1 MASAGST
8 SHNIEWYDIRKYE
21 NKLSAINI
29 IIGGRGIG
37 KTYSALSYI
46 TKSGEPF
53 IYLRN
58 TDVQLKECI
67 TAFGNPFKRWN
78 IDHGKD
84 IYFKSEKSHSL
95 IYDPDNED
103 GRPIGYGLALST
115 FENLRGVDLSD
126 VRFVLFDEFIEKRS
140 LSFRQFECFISFYET
155 VNRNREL
162 LGEKPLCCILLS
174 NAQKL
179 ANPILAGYGV
189 IPVIEGMILNNQRE
203 YRKPGLYI
211 SLPVS
216 AVSDAKRDTLN
227 YTLIN
232 GTKIADE
239 ALNNTFAFDSF
250 YGVKKRNINEYTPV
264 LQIDEIYL
272 YKHKHNNKLYACMI
286 QAQNI
291 PVFSS
296 RDNITAFLRAYGLK
310 LIDAASRG
318 LLEYSDFVVKSLLL
332 DIIK

>member
-1 MASAGST
+1 M
-8 SHNIEWYDIRKYE
+8 IEWYDIRKVE
-21 NKLSAINI
+21 DKLSAINI

-46 TKSGEPF
+46 IEKGKPF

-78 IDHGKD
+78 RDHD
-84 IYFKSEKSHSL
+84 RSIYFKTEKSHAN
-95 IYDPDNED
+95 IYDAD
-103 GRPIGYGLALST
+103 GDSGQPIGYGIALST

-126 VRFVLFDEFIEKRS
+126 VEYVLFDEFIEKRS

-179 ANPILAGYGV
+179 GNPILAGYNLIGT
-189 IPVIEGMILNNQRE
+189 IEQMTRSGQKE
-203 YRKPGLYI
+203 FRKKGLYL
-211 SLPVS
+211 SLPFS
-216 AVSDAKRDTLN
+216 DVSDLKKGTVN
-227 YTLIN
+227 YSLIN

-239 ALNNTFAFDSF
+239 ALNNAFAFDSF
-250 YGVKKRNINEYTPV
+250 YGVKKQNINEYVPV
-264 LQIDEIYL
+264 AQIDDIYL
-272 YKHKHNNKLYACMI
+272 YKHKSTGQIYACQI

-296 RDNITAFLRAYGLK
+296 RDNLTAFLRSYGMR
-310 LIDAASRG
+310 LIDAASSG
-318 LLEYSDFVVKSLLL
+318 KMYYSDFTTKSQLLE
-332 DIIK
+332 IIK

>member
-1 MASAGST
+1 M
-8 SHNIEWYDIRKYE
+8 NDIEWYDIRKVE
-21 NKLSAINI
+21 KKLSAINI

-46 TKSGEPF
+46 IESGKPF

-78 IDHGKD
+78 LDHD
-84 IYFKSEKSHSL
+84 RNIYFKSEKSHSN
-95 IYDPDNED
+95 IYDADD
-103 GRPIGYGLALST
+103 DSGCPIGYGLALST

-126 VRFVLFDEFIEKRS
+126 VQYVLFDEFIEKRS
-140 LSFRQFECFISFYET
+140 LSFRQFECFVSFYET

-162 LGEKPLCCILLS
+162 LGEQPLCCILLS

-179 ANPILAGYGV
+179 SNPLLAGYNL
-189 IPVIEGMILNNQRE
+189 IPTIEQMMRTGQKE
-203 YRKPGLYI
+203 YRKAGLYL
-211 SLPVS
+211 SLPS
-216 AVSDAKRDTLN
+216 CGVSDLKKDTVN

-239 ALNNTFAFDSF
+239 ALKNTFAFDSF
-250 YGVKKRNINEYTPV
+250 YGVKKQNLIEYTPV
-264 LQIDEIYL
+264 VQIDDIYI
-272 YKHKHNNKLYACMI
+272 YKHKSSGQLYACSS

-296 RDNITAFLRAYGLK
+296 RDNLTAFLRAYGRK
-310 LIDAASRG
+310 LMDAAAKG
-318 LLEYSDFVVKSLLL
+318 KIYYSDFITKTMLLE
-332 DIIK
+332 IIK

>member
-1 MASAGST
+1 M
-8 SHNIEWYDIRKYE
+8 IEWYDISKYE
-21 NKLSAINI
+21 KKLSAVNI

-46 TKSGEPF
+46 IDKGEPF

-78 IDHGKD
+78 TDHGKD
-84 IYFKSEKSHSL
+84 IYFKSEKSHAL
-95 IYDPDNED
+95 IYDPDQED

-126 VRFVLFDEFIEKRS
+126 VKYVLFDEFIEKRS
-140 LSFRQFECFISFYET
+140 LSFKQFECFISFYET

-162 LGEKPLCCILLS
+162 LGEMPLCCILLS

-179 ANPILAGYGV
+179 SNPILAGYGI
-189 IPVIEGMILNNQRE
+189 IPVIENMIKNGQME
-203 YRKPGLYI
+203 YRKPGMYV

-216 AVSDAKRDTLN
+216 SVSEIKRNTLN

-250 YGVKKRNINEYTPV
+250 YGVKKRNINEYICFC
-264 LQIDEIYL
+264 QIDDIYL
-272 YKHKHNNKLYACMI
+272 YKHKSLSKMYACNI
-286 QAQNI
+286 QATNV

-296 RDNITAFLRAYGLK
+296 RDNLTAFLRSYGLK
-310 LIDAASRG
+310 LLDAASQG
-318 LLEYSDFVVKSLLL
+318 KLEYSDFVVKSLLL

>member
-1 MASAGST
+1 M
-8 SHNIEWYDIRKYE
+8 IEWYDISKYE
-21 NKLSAINI
+21 NKLTAINI

-37 KTYSALSYI
+37 KTYSALNYI
-46 TKSGEPF
+46 IEKNEPF

-67 TAFGNPFKRWN
+67 TGFGNPFKRWN
-78 IDHGKD
+78 TDHQKE

-95 IYDPDNED
+95 IFDPDLD
-103 GRPIGYGLALST
+103 DPRPIGYGLALST

-126 VRFVLFDEFIEKRS
+126 VKYVLFDEFIEKRS
-140 LSFRQFECFISFYET
+140 LSFRQFECFVSFYET

-162 LGEKPLCCILLS
+162 IGEKPLCCILLS

-179 ANPILAGYGV
+179 SNPILAGYGM
-189 IPVIEGMILNNQRE
+189 IPVIENMIRTDQRE
-203 YRKPGLYI
+203 FRKPGIYV

-216 AVSDAKRDTLN
+216 NVSDMKRDTLN

-250 YGVKKRNINEYTPV
+250 YGVIKRNINEYTCFC
-264 LQIDEIYL
+264 QIDDIYL
-272 YKHKHNNKLYACMI
+272 YRHKSSSKLYACSS
-286 QAQNI
+286 QATNV

-296 RDNITAFLRAYGLK
+296 RDNLTAFLRAYGLK
-310 LIDAASRG
+310 LLDAASKG
-318 LLEYSDFVVKSLLL
+318 MLEYSDFITKSQLL

>member
-1 MASAGST
+1 M
-8 SHNIEWYDIRKYE
+8 IEWYDISKYE
-21 NKLSAINI
+21 KKLTAINI

-37 KTYSALSYI
+37 KTYSALNYLI
-46 TKSGEPF
+46 EKGEPF

-78 IDHGKD
+78 LDHGKD

-95 IYDPDNED
+95 IYDPEHED

-126 VRFVLFDEFIEKRS
+126 VKYVLFDEFIEKRS
-140 LSFRQFECFISFYET
+140 LSFRQFDCFISFYET

-162 LGEKPLCCILLS
+162 LGEAPLCCILLS

-179 ANPILAGYGV
+179 SNPILAGYGI
-189 IPVIEGMILNNQRE
+189 IPVIENMIRQGQTEFRKNGM
-203 YRKPGLYI
+203 YV

-216 AVSDAKRDTLN
+216 SVSEIKRNTLN

-250 YGVKKRNINEYTPV
+250 YGVKKRNINEYTCFC
-264 LQIDEIYL
+264 QIDDIYL
-272 YKHKHNNKLYACMI
+272 YRHKSTGMLYACST
-286 QAQNI
+286 QAINV
-291 PVFSS
+291 PVFTS
-296 RDNITAFLRAYGLK
+296 RDNLTAFLRAYGLK
-310 LIDAASRG
+310 LLDAASKG
-318 LLEYSDFVVKSLLL
+318 KLEYSDFVIKSTLL

>member
-1 MASAGST
+1 M
-8 SHNIEWYDIRKYE
+8 IEWYDIRKVE
-21 NKLSAINI
+21 DKLSAVNI

-37 KTYSALSYI
+37 KTYSALSFVLE
-46 TKSGEPF
+46 KQKPF

-67 TAFGNPFKRWN
+67 TGFGNPFKRLN
-78 IDHGKD
+78 MDTGSD
-84 IYFKSEKSHSL
+84 IFFKSEKSHSL
-95 IYDPDNED
+95 IYDGSRED
-103 GRPIGYGLALST
+103 GQPIGYGLALST

-126 VRFVLFDEFIEKRS
+126 VVYVIFDEFIEKRS
-140 LSFRQFECFISFYET
+140 LTFRQFECFISFYET

-174 NAQKL
+174 NSQRL
-179 ANPILAGYGV
+179 SNPILAGYGI
-189 IPVIEGMILNNQRE
+189 IPTIENMIRTGQKE
-203 YRKPGLYI
+203 YRKPGMYL
-211 SLPVS
+211 SLPSS
-216 AVSDAKRDTLN
+216 AVSDLKKNTAN

-250 YGVKKRNINEYTPV
+250 YGIKRRNLNEYIPV
-264 LQIDEIYL
+264 VQIDDIYI
-272 YKHKHNNKLYACMI
+272 YKHKTTGRLYACMS

-291 PVFSS
+291 PVFTS
-296 RDNITAFLRAYGLK
+296 RDNKTAFLRAFGRK
-310 LIDAASRG
+310 LFDAASKG
-318 LLEYSDFVVKSLLL
+318 FIDYSDFVTKTLLL

>member
-1 MASAGST
+1 MI
-8 SHNIEWYDIRKYE
+8 NWYDIRKYE
-21 NKLSAINI
+21 AKLTAINI

-37 KTYSALSYI
+37 KTYSALSYVI
-46 TKSGEPF
+46 EQGEPF

-67 TAFGNPFKRWN
+67 TSFGNPFKRWN
-78 IDHGKD
+78 LDHNKE

-95 IYDPDNED
+95 IYDPDRED

-126 VRFVLFDEFIEKRS
+126 VKYVLFDEFIEKRS

-162 LGEKPLCCILLS
+162 LGENPLCCILLS
-174 NAQKL
+174 NSQKL
-179 ANPILAGYGV
+179 ANPILAGYGM
-189 IPVIEGMILNNQRE
+189 IPVIENMIRNGQKE
-203 YRKPGLYI
+203 YRKPGLYV

-216 AVSDAKRDTLN
+216 DVSDLKRDTLN

-239 ALNNTFAFDSF
+239 ALNNAFAFDSF
-250 YGVKKRNINEYTPV
+250 YGVKKRNINEYIPFV
-264 LQIDEIYL
+264 QIDDVYIYR
-272 YKHKHNNKLYACMI
+272 HKANGKLYACMS

-296 RDNITAFLRAYGLK
+296 RDNLTAFLRAYGRK
-310 LIDAASRG
+310 LFDAAAKG
-318 LLEYSDFVVKSLLL
+318 ILEYSDFVTKTLLL